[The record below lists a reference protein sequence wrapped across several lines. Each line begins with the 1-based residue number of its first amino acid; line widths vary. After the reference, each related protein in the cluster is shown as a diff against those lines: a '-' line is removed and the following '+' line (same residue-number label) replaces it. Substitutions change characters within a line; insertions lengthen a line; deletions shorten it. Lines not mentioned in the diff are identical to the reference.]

1 MTRGLVVFVAL
12 AVVLGAVFVR
22 LGFWQVD
29 RLQQRRAANALVV
42 RQLALPPAPIASMLG
57 DAERLNRRAFV
68 EGTPDHANE
77 FVLTGRSRN
86 GSPGVHVI
94 TPVRVPGS
102 DTAVLVNRG
111 WIYSPDAAT
120 ADLGPWREP
129 RTRFTGYTQE
139 FVAGAISGTQGRG
152 MRRLAPDGVREVVPY
167 PVHDVYLVAQDSA
180 GVSAP
185 ARLPPPALDEGPH
198 LSYAVQWF
206 AFAAIAIVGAAVV
219 TIRTRRA
226 RHAGATGA

>member
-1 MTRGLVVFVAL
+1 MFIAL
-12 AVVLGAVFVR
+12 AAVLGAIFAR
-22 LGFWQVD
+22 LGVWQVD
-29 RLQQRRAANALVV
+29 RLHERRAVNARVL
-42 RQLALPPAPIASMLG
+42 RQLALPPAPLDALRR
-57 DAERLNRRAFV
+57 DAERANRRAFV
-68 EGTPDHANE
+68 EGTPDYANE

-86 GSPGVHVI
+86 GSPGVHII
-94 TPVRVPGS
+94 TPVRIPGS

-120 ADLGPWREP
+120 ADLPPWREA
-129 RTRFTGYTQE
+129 RARFTGYTQE
-139 FVAGAISGTQGRG
+139 FVAGAISGVQGRG
-152 MRRLAPDGVREVVPY
+152 MRRLAPDGVRRLVPY
-167 PVHDVYLVAQDSA
+167 PVHELYLVAQDSA
-180 GVSAP
+180 GARAP

-219 TIRTRRA
+219 TLRTRRA

>member
-1 MTRGLVVFVAL
+1 MAFIAL
-12 AVVLGAVFVR
+12 AVGLGAVFAR
-22 LGFWQVD
+22 LGIWQLD
-29 RLQQRRAANALVV
+29 RLQERRAANARVERRLS
-42 RQLALPPAPIASMLG
+42 LPPAPLASLAG
-57 DAERLNRRAFV
+57 DAERVNRRAFV
-68 EGTPDHANE
+68 EGTPDHPNE

-111 WIYSPDAAT
+111 WIYAPDAAT
-120 ADLGPWREP
+120 ADLRPWREA

-139 FVAGAISGTQGRG
+139 FVAGAISGVQERG
-152 MRRLAPDGVREVVPY
+152 MRRLARDGVRRVVPY
-167 PVHDVYLVAQDSA
+167 PVHEVYLVAQDSA
-180 GVSAP
+180 GPNAP

-219 TIRTRRA
+219 TLRTRRSG
-226 RHAGATGA
+226 HAGAAGA